1 VICPFADDLGLNL
14 CHSLWHILPHL
25 GFSGVSTYS
34 LEALQNEIRRA
45 LPTPEEL
52 QEALGGEGQDES

>member
-1 VICPFADDLGLNL
+1 
-14 CHSLWHILPHL
+14 LWHILPHL